1 MIKNWDGTQIAP
13 TLTQNNAGGGQRM
26 PDKEN
31 FNCVIGEVSNA
42 GTQNEILRLLWQTYG
57 KEETLKWGTSVME
70 SLQQAEVLRQGVYE
84 SSIQSETEEGQE
96 LDGST
101 LPCPKLVAG
110 WLLRDMRKR
119 EECGCASQGWKSA
132 EQRTEQFTE
141 AVQELSHE
149 SASSCE
155 DLFSMWSKGERLG
168 ILQQTL
174 YQIQEIRRSVNGSK
188 GGDGMKDV
196 STVVR
201 RLTPL

>member
-1 MIKNWDGTQIAP
+1 
-13 TLTQNNAGGGQRM
+13 M

-57 KEETLKWGTSVME
+57 KEETLKWGASVME
-70 SLQQAEVLRQGVYE
+70 SLQQAEVLRQGMHE
-84 SSIQSETEEGQE
+84 SSIQSETEERQE

-119 EECGCASQGWKSA
+119 EECGCASQGWKST

-149 SASSCE
+149 SASPCE
-155 DLFSMWSKGERLG
+155 DMFSMWSKGERLG

>member
-1 MIKNWDGTQIAP
+1 MHDQQIILGGGEVDGTTTRNKILQI
-13 TLTQNNAGGGQRM
+13 
-26 PDKEN
+26 
-31 FNCVIGEVSNA
+31 
-42 GTQNEILRLLWQTYG
+42 LWESYG
-57 KEETLKWGTSVME
+57 KEEVLQWGIAVLE
-70 SLQQAEVLRQGVYE
+70 RIQQTDILRQGMYE
-84 SSIQSETEEGQE
+84 DGVSLKATKWEK
-96 LDGST
+96 LDGGT
-101 LPCPKLVAG
+101 LVCPQVVAG

-132 EQRTEQFTE
+132 EQRTEQFAE

-155 DLFSMWSKGERLG
+155 DMFSMWSKGERLG

-174 YQIQEIRRSVNGSK
+174 YQIQKIRRSVNGSK